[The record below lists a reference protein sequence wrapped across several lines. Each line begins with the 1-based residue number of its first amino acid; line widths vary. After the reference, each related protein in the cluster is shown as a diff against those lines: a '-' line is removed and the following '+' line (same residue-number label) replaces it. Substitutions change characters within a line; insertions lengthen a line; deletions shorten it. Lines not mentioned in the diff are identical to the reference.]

1 MPSTV
6 SETMLE
12 MLASTAKTM
21 EILLAAPAEAL
32 DVHTSHVCGHDKET
46 WTLITNL
53 IDHETKHMQQVLQAR
68 YEEKDSR
75 TPMERLV
82 AEWLEVRARFL
93 GTLVGLSDERF
104 NEPTEH
110 GEWSFREIAD
120 HLAKLEQHALATMAA
135 DGALPGVR
143 DLSGAAVS

>member
-1 MPSTV
+1 MTATLR
-6 SETMLE
+6 ETMLQ
-12 MLASTAKTM
+12 MFASTVDTM
-21 EILLAAPAEAL
+21 ETLLAAPEGCL
-32 DVHTSHVCGHDKET
+32 DVHTSHVCGHDKQT

-104 NEPTEH
+104 NSPTEH
-110 GEWSFREIAD
+110 DEWSFQQIAE
-120 HLAKLEQHALATMAA
+120 HLAKLEQHALASMAA
-135 DGALPGVR
+135 DGALPQ
-143 DLSGAAVS
+143 LAAATTR

>member
-1 MPSTV
+1 MPATV
-6 SETMLE
+6 RETMLE
-12 MLASTAKTM
+12 MLTSTVETM
-21 EILLAAPAEAL
+21 EILLNAPADCL
-32 DVHTSHVCGHDKET
+32 KVHTSHVCGHDKET

-82 AEWLEVRARFL
+82 AEWLGVRARFL

-104 NEPTEH
+104 NQPTEH
-110 GEWSFREIAD
+110 DEWTFAEIAD
-120 HLAKLEQHALATMAA
+120 HLAKLDQHALATMRE
-135 DGALPGVR
+135 DGALR
-143 DLSGAAVS
+143 

>member
-1 MPSTV
+1 MATTV
-6 SETMLE
+6 GETMLE
-12 MLASTAKTM
+12 MLESTVRTT
-21 EILLAAPAEAL
+21 EILLATDDGCL
-32 DVHTSHVCGHDKET
+32 DVHTTHVCGHDKNT

-68 YEEKDSR
+68 YEEKAAR

-104 NEPTEH
+104 NEPTEEGH
-110 GEWSFREIAD
+110 WTFAEIAD
-120 HLAKLEQHALATMAA
+120 HLAKLEQHALKTMVA
-135 DGALPGVR
+135 DGALREGVLA
-143 DLSGAAVS
+143 D

>member
-1 MPSTV
+1 MPETV
-6 SETMLE
+6 RETMVE
-12 MLASTAKTM
+12 MLASTVQTM
-21 EILLAAPAEAL
+21 ETLLAAPADCLEI
-32 DVHTSHVCGHDKET
+32 HTSHVCGHDKET

-68 YEEKDSR
+68 YEEKDGR

-104 NEPTEH
+104 NQPTEH
-110 GEWSFREIAD
+110 DEWTFAEIAD
-120 HLAKLEQHALATMAA
+120 HLAKLEQHALATMRK
-135 DGALPGVR
+135 DGALRTG
-143 DLSGAAVS
+143 

>member
-1 MPSTV
+1 MGATV
-6 SETMLE
+6 RETMLE
-12 MLASTAKTM
+12 MLASTVETM
-21 EILLAAPAEAL
+21 GILLAADDDCLE
-32 DVHTSHVCGHDKET
+32 VHTTHVCGHDKNS
-46 WTLITNL
+46 WTLLTNL

-104 NEPTEH
+104 NEPTEEGH
-110 GEWSFREIAD
+110 WSFAEIAD
-120 HLAKLEQHALATMAA
+120 HLAKLEQHALKTMLA
-135 DGALPGVR
+135 DGALR
-143 DLSGAAVS
+143 EAALSGAG